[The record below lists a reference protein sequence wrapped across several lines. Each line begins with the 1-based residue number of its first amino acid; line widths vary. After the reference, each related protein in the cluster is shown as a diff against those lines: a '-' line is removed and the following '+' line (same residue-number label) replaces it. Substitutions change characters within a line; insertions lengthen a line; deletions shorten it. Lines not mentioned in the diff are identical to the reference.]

1 MILQNKKII
10 QYLIFK
16 YKFLYMKYNIRQMNI
31 TNIYECPKTPTS
43 TYVNIY
49 IERYQWGIR
58 KKNEIND

>member
-10 QYLIFK
+10 QYFIYLNINF
-16 YKFLYMKYNIRQMNI
+16 YMKYNIRQMNI

-49 IERYQWGIR
+49 RERYQWGIR
-58 KKNEIND
+58 KKKRN